1 MSHDPEDRAITDQ
14 HHGTRHVPG
23 QLLAGY
29 RRFRTNRYPEQAAL
43 LEELAE
49 GQAPAIMIIACADSR
64 VDPATIF
71 GAAPGELF
79 VARNVAN
86 LVPPFD
92 ASGGYHGTSA
102 AIEFAVQGLGVRH
115 IVVMGHARC
124 GGIAACLAAADRPG
138 GTGVVPARA
147 IGRFIEPWVQ
157 IAVPARTAVLA
168 TGIDDP
174 DALQLALE
182 YESIGLSI
190 ENLRS
195 FPFIAAAEQ
204 EGRLT
209 LHGAW
214 FAIKG
219 GLLHWRDP
227 HDGSFGPVAPTD

>member
-1 MSHDPEDRAITDQ
+1 MPE
-14 HHGTRHVPG
+14 
-23 QLLAGY
+23 QLLTGY
-29 RRFRTNRYPEQAAL
+29 RRFRSNRYPEQAAL

-49 GQAPAIMIIACADSR
+49 GQAPHIMIIACADSR

-102 AIEFAVQGLGVRH
+102 AIEFAVQGLAVDH

-124 GGIAACLAAADRPG
+124 GGIAACLAATDSPAG
-138 GTGVVPARA
+138 AGTPSPRA
-147 IGRFIEPWVQ
+147 VGRFIEPWVQ

-168 TGIDDP
+168 RGLADP
-174 DALQLALE
+174 DARQQALE

-190 ENLRS
+190 DNLRS
-195 FPFIAAAEQ
+195 FPFIAAAER
-204 EGRLT
+204 EGRLR

-227 HDGSFGPVAPTD
+227 TDGSFAPVPPTV